1 MSASPG
7 QLPGSLHII
16 VSSDKKEITRAPRPG
31 IQSNPVRRQAPW
43 RMGRRNLKAN
53 QSEVGSALASRRP
66 IGRPPIASELVPGLI
81 ANSSKPLSS
90 SK

>member
-43 RMGRRNLKAN
+43 RMGRRNL
-53 QSEVGSALASRRP
+53 
-66 IGRPPIASELVPGLI
+66 
-81 ANSSKPLSS
+81 
-90 SK
+90 